1 MEPQGTA
8 ISYHQRGINV
18 KMMNT
23 RRGNKVEVE
32 LIVFNSGPGQ
42 QSPLSNIASSLMSR
56 LHSKF

>member
-8 ISYHQRGINV
+8 ISYHECGINV

-23 RRGNKVEVE
+23 LRGNKVEVE

-42 QSPLSNIASSLMSR
+42 HPPLSNIASSL
-56 LHSKF
+56 